1 MFGLKPSLLLPSD
14 KTQYPECPVWF
25 YLSPAIFIL
34 WLDQAQKNLENSFS
48 SYVKQ
53 NTTYSAS
60 LGAWMK
66 IMECTRNAQRRA
78 WDSHHQV
85 WTPLNFS
92 AGRWGKYAFNSDP
105 FGRCLGS
112 RCLYLWPGQALGR
125 HVETIKPHT
134 LPWGCQTSATSNWAS
149 STNLLSLFTLLLLL
163 LHYH

>member
-1 MFGLKPSLLLPSD
+1 MSSLILPKSCHFHFV
-14 KTQYPECPVWF
+14 TG
-25 YLSPAIFIL
+25 SSS
-34 WLDQAQKNLENSFS
+34 KNLENSFS

-53 NTTYSAS
+53 SIIHSTS
-60 LGAWMK
+60 LGAWMN
-66 IMECTRNAQRRA
+66 IIESTRNAQRRA

-92 AGRWGKYAFNSDP
+92 IGRWDKYAFNSDP
-105 FGRCLGS
+105 FSRCLGS

-125 HVETIKPHT
+125 CVETIRPHT
-134 LPWGCQTSATSNWAS
+134 LPWGYQNSATSNQAS

>member
-1 MFGLKPSLLLPSD
+1 MSSLILPKSCHFHFV
-14 KTQYPECPVWF
+14 TG
-25 YLSPAIFIL
+25 SSS
-34 WLDQAQKNLENSFS
+34 KNLENSFS

-53 NTTYSAS
+53 STTHSTS

-66 IMECTRNAQRRA
+66 IIECTRNAQRRA
-78 WDSHHQV
+78 WDSHYQV

-92 AGRWGKYAFNSDP
+92 IRRWDKYAFNSDP
-105 FGRCLGS
+105 FSRCLGS

-125 HVETIKPHT
+125 CVETIRPHT
-134 LPWGCQTSATSNWAS
+134 LPWGCQTSATSNQAS